1 MSDIERWWRNDSSI
15 FHLRDVPPRSE
26 TGTPEV
32 KKEETSPGK
41 TQPTSVGEIPLNNS
55 QPARPLLE
63 DEPVDV
69 EARRAP
75 ASGTETRPAQ
85 PPKTIAAASAAAPAS
100 NQPVARP
107 PMARK
112 ADETLAAPIHREPP
126 KEPRARR
133 SGGLWAAVVILALA
147 LAAVTGYGALVL
159 RRNNISIAQ
168 LPGMNRLIT
177 GLNGRMDATETKL
190 RDLTSNWGNVQ
201 NHVAALDRKLGSNL
215 QLARRQAQD
224 LVDQAQTRIEAEVGR
239 NNQRVDAR
247 LSRLE
252 SGQQDD
258 QKRLAELGNQVGGA
272 RQEIGASRDETQRDM
287 ASLRQ
292 EVDHNGNDIRA
303 LGQKIE
309 RQKVTFEATKNKPQE
324 LVPGISMTVTKTNVN
339 YQRFEGYL
347 TLAADSRTI
356 WLPDTGAQQSVVFV
370 PRQSSRPYDLVVTAV
385 RPDGVVGYLMLPAS
399 EDHGQGAAGGAGAAA
414 TAPGL

>member
-15 FHLRDVPPRSE
+15 FHLRDVSPRSE
-26 TGTPEV
+26 TGTAEV

-41 TQPTSVGEIPLNNS
+41 TQQASVGEIPLNSS
-55 QPARPLLE
+55 QPVRSLLE
-63 DEPVDV
+63 DEPASI
-69 EARRAP
+69 ETRRAP
-75 ASGTETRPAQ
+75 ASGIGTQPAQ
-85 PPKTIAAASAAAPAS
+85 PPKTVAAAGAAAPPS
-100 NQPVARP
+100 SKPVGRP
-107 PMARK
+107 HMARN
-112 ADETLAAPIHREPP
+112 ADETPAAPIHREPP

-147 LAAVTGYGALVL
+147 LAAVTAYGALVL

-168 LPGMNRLIT
+168 LPGMNQLIT

-201 NHVAALDRKLGSNL
+201 NHVAELDRKLGSNL

-239 NNQRVDAR
+239 HNQAVDGR

-252 SGQQDD
+252 SSQQDD
-258 QKRLAELGNQVGGA
+258 QKRLAELGNQVGGV
-272 RQEIGASRDETQRDM
+272 RQEIGASRDETQRNV

-292 EVDHNGNDIRA
+292 EVDQNGNGIRA
-303 LGQKIE
+303 LDQKIQ
-309 RQKVTFEATKNKPQE
+309 RQKVTFEAAKDRPQE
-324 LVPGISMTVTKTNVN
+324 LVPGISMTVTKTNVS

-347 TLAADSRTI
+347 TLTADSRTI
-356 WLPDTGAQQSVVFV
+356 WLPDTGAQQSVVFF
-370 PRQSSRPYDLVVTAV
+370 PHQSSQPYDLVVTAV
-385 RPDGVVGYLMLPAS
+385 RPGGVVGYLMLPAR
-399 EDHGQGAAGGAGAAA
+399 EDGRQGSAGDAGAAA